1 MLGAREAST
10 CTDIMTTDDEIYEDD
25 ESFFATLSS
34 TNAEIFVAINSAAI
48 LITDDDGKFL
58 CNINDARFKLH

>member
-1 MLGAREAST
+1 
-10 CTDIMTTDDEIYEDD
+10 MTTDDEIYEDD